1 MESIHESYRFVK
13 VLGKYLN
20 DPPRKATSNFVT
32 IFNSLNCD
40 LNVYNLNTS
49 RDSSSEDNDDIIQDV
64 TKAAKRMDIFYE
76 IKKNSDFH
84 TENKNCLFFVSSF
97 DMNNEDSSFI
107 LPEAK
112 PFRFKLDQETH
123 TLRVNF
129 PYAVNDD
136 EKNKNVF
143 LRVNLLNNIPI
154 KITIRPGYLHAKEYL
169 LYYS

>member
-1 MESIHESYRFVK
+1 MLEQIIIQLFIIYALEKDINNLEDAWPMEMTIMESIHESHRFVK

-84 TENKNCLFFVSSF
+84 TENKNCLFFVS
-97 DMNNEDSSFI
+97 
-107 LPEAK
+107 
-112 PFRFKLDQETH
+112 
-123 TLRVNF
+123 
-129 PYAVNDD
+129 
-136 EKNKNVF
+136 
-143 LRVNLLNNIPI
+143 
-154 KITIRPGYLHAKEYL
+154 
-169 LYYS
+169 